1 MSTKIK
7 IFIAEDYK
15 GEIYFSEKSHEE
27 IINGT
32 TADLMPGSFQT
43 ADLSQQQ
50 FDKLQETDGDGC
62 ATHYM
67 KNTAGGIKVF
77 QL

>member
-7 IFIAEDYK
+7 VFIAEDHK
-15 GEIYFSEKSHEE
+15 GEIYYSKNSHQAIKDE
-27 IINGT
+27 T

-43 ADLSQQQ
+43 ANLSKQQ
-50 FDKLQETDGDGC
+50 FDKIQETDGDGC